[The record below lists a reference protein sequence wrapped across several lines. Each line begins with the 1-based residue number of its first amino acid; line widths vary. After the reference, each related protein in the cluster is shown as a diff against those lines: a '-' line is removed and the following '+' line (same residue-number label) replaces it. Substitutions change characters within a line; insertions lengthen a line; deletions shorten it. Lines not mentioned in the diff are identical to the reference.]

1 MVSSTI
7 NLSRQRA
14 EVIIV
19 NIYSFFMCFFY
30 AVGVYAFLKYFYPS
44 YKNQISAYVSNHKE
58 LVGGLTVTTALSV
71 ATEILTRIIN
81 SAVWSASLDN
91 FSGALVAVL
100 LPQGFI
106 FFMGTCVNICCHI
119 IYLKKPQASNSTE
132 NKPAIQ
138 LRIQRT
144 CTIEQ
149 APAGDSKQTT
159 ENQAPAGDS
168 KETTDKQGTVSV
180 PKQNA
185 EKRDSKRTGEIE
197 VINLASDREEAEHET
212 INLINDPLA
221 TESNNNRGNL
231 GFFIGHCDAIAT
243 RFSHDINV
251 HIILP
256 LTLTAYGIIYTAFPT
271 FVLMVAYPTQVI
283 MIVPTAIALLFA
295 TIIFSAIMFKLLN
308 YKLSKLLTRPEKIV
322 NTIKFVVCRY
332 IPFYVAVL
340 LLKSVAV
347 IFLYLLIIARGSIG
361 TGLLLTL
368 ILSILPTALISGIS
382 WIAKKS
388 LLDKKKKE
396 SSEESGNQPPRAAE
410 RQSSNQ

>member
-44 YKNQISAYVSNHKE
+44 YKKQISAYVSNHKE

-81 SAVWSASLDN
+81 SAVWSASIDN
-91 FSGALVAVL
+91 FFGALVAVL

-106 FFMGTCVNICCHI
+106 FFMGTCVNVCWHI
-119 IYLKKPQASNSTE
+119 IYLKKPQANNSTE
-132 NKPAIQ
+132 NSADK
-138 LRIQRT
+138 T
-144 CTIEQ
+144 ENQ

-159 ENQAPAGDS
+159 ENPAPAGDS
-168 KETTDKQGTVSV
+168 KETTDKQGTGTVSA

-197 VINLASDREEAEHET
+197 IINLASDREEADDET
-212 INLINDPLA
+212 INLINDP

-231 GFFIGHCDAIAT
+231 GFFIGRCDAIAT

-251 HIILP
+251 HVILP
-256 LTLTAYGIIYTAFPT
+256 LTLTAYGIIYTAFPS

-308 YKLSKLLTRPEKIV
+308 YKLSKPLTRPEKIV
-322 NTIKFVVCRY
+322 NTIKFVVCQY

-396 SSEESGNQPPRAAE
+396 HSEESSNQSPRAAE
-410 RQSSNQ
+410 RQPSN